1 MTKQYIE
8 LGKRI
13 LDQGQWVKNER
24 TGNDCLTLIHANL
37 RYDVSNLEYPI
48 PTTRK
53 APFKLAVAE
62 LLGYLRGYSNAA
74 DFRKL
79 NCKTW
84 DANSN
89 LNEAWLNNQNRK
101 GEDDMGMVYGA
112 AARNWPKVDEDGSV
126 SSIDTI
132 LDVLTKI
139 TEHKD
144 DRGLIISFWN
154 PGVFHRGCLRPCMHT
169 HQFSILNNTLYCD
182 SFQRSTDVA
191 LGLTANMQQCYLLV
205 AVMAQIS
212 KLKAGIAYH
221 TSVNNHIYRN
231 QLELFKEQMKRTPQG
246 PPVLVINPNIKT
258 IEDLMT
264 WVTPDDFVLE
274 DYTPQAAIKYP
285 FSV

>member
-1 MTKQYIE
+1 MTKQYVA

-13 LDQGQWVKNER
+13 IKTGHWVKNER
-24 TGNDCLTLIHANL
+24 TGNDCLTVIGANL
-37 RYDVSNLEYPI
+37 EYSVRDKEYPI

-62 LLGYLRGYSNAA
+62 LLGYLRGYTSAA

-89 LNEAWLNNQNRK
+89 LNESWLNNPNRK
-101 GEDDMGMVYGA
+101 GEDDMGLVYGA
-112 AARNWPKVDEDGSV
+112 VARNWPKVDEDGTV
-126 SSIDTI
+126 STIDTVME
-132 LDVLTKI
+132 VLTKI
-139 TEHKD
+139 VNHND
-144 DRGLIISFWN
+144 DRGLMITFWN
-154 PGVFHRGCLRPCMHT
+154 PGLFHRGCLRPCMHT
-169 HQFSILNNTLYCD
+169 HHFSILNDTLYLD

-191 LGLTANMQQCYLLV
+191 LGLTANMQQCYVFL
-205 AVMAQIS
+205 AVMAQIA
-212 KLKAGIAYH
+212 KLKGGVAH
-221 TSVNNHIYRN
+221 HRSVNTHVYKD
-231 QLELFKEQMKRTPQG
+231 QYELFKEQMERIPTEA
-246 PPVLVINPNIKT
+246 PVLIINPKIKT

-274 DYTPQAAIKYP
+274 GYAPQEKIDYP